1 MADASPNQM
10 SPPGRLTLQIL
21 DVLADVGECDMEG
34 LVEKCAPSTWNA
46 VFFEVDRLTRT
57 GQIRLSYR
65 ENGLYAVSLPRAA

>member
-1 MADASPNQM
+1 MADTSLNPM

-21 DVLADVGECDMEG
+21 DALAEVGECDMEG
-34 LVEKCAPSTWNA
+34 LVQKCAPYTWNV

-65 ENGLYAVSLPRAA
+65 ENGLYAVSLPRVA